1 MDTKVKL
8 NSEVMLIV
16 KAPYNKAFIDG
27 AKRLGGMWNSL
38 KKVWVFDLDNEE
50 DVRDLIEEA
59 FEGEDDYEL
68 TL

>member
-16 KAPYNKAFIDG
+16 KAPYNKAFIEG
-27 AKRLGGMWNSL
+27 AKRLGGMWNSS
-38 KKVWVFDLDNEE
+38 KKVWVFDADDEE

-59 FEGEDDYEL
+59 FEREDDYEL

>member
-38 KKVWVFDLDNEE
+38 KKVWVFDADDEE

-59 FEGEDDYEL
+59 FEREDDYEL

>member
-27 AKRLGGMWNSL
+27 AKRLGGMWNSS
-38 KKVWVFDLDNEE
+38 KKVWVFELENEE

>member
-16 KAPYNKAFIDG
+16 KAPYNKDFIEG
-27 AKRLGGMWNSL
+27 AKRLGGMWNSS
-38 KKVWVFDLDNEE
+38 KKVWVFDTDEEE

-59 FEGEDDYEL
+59 FKGEDDDEL

>member
-16 KAPYNKAFIDG
+16 KAPYNKDFIEG

-38 KKVWVFDLDNEE
+38 KKVWVFDSDNEE

-59 FEGEDDYEL
+59 FEGEDDDEL

>member
-16 KAPYNKAFIDG
+16 KAPYNKDFIEG

-38 KKVWVFDLDNEE
+38 KKVWVFELDNEE

>member
-16 KAPYNKAFIDG
+16 KAPYNKAFIEG
-27 AKRLGGMWNSL
+27 AKRLGGMWNSS
-38 KKVWVFDLDNEE
+38 KKVWVFDADDEE

>member
-16 KAPYNKAFIDG
+16 KAPYNNDFIEG
-27 AKRLGGMWNSL
+27 AKRLGGMWNSS
-38 KKVWVFDLDNEE
+38 KKVWVFDPDNEE

-59 FEGEDDYEL
+59 FEGEEDYEL

>member
-1 MDTKVKL
+1 
-8 NSEVMLIV
+8 
-16 KAPYNKAFIDG
+16 
-27 AKRLGGMWNSL
+27 MWNSS
-38 KKVWVFDLDNEE
+38 KRVWVFDPDNEE

>member
-16 KAPYNKAFIDG
+16 KAPYNKDFIEG
-27 AKRLGGMWNSL
+27 SKRLGGMWNSS
-38 KKVWVFDLDNEE
+38 KKVWVFDPDNEE